1 MHHKI
6 KLCVFPMSN
15 NCGEIPINKKKKQFR
30 RNKFLRF
37 LIQNE
42 VVKLSI
48 MDKIKENSTSPHEK
62 ISKEGRKRNK
72 YK

>member
-1 MHHKI
+1 MRFSYEQQ
-6 KLCVFPMSN
+6 LRRN
-15 NCGEIPINKKKKQFR
+15 TDKKKNKQLR